1 MSATGLRLGLLLGL
15 LRAARTGTAGAGG
28 TCRAPVRWAFP
39 TAAARC
45 EGSRCHLCT
54 DVSQSVTYKELKDLL
69 HSKTIVLID
78 VREVWE
84 LKDHGRIPGSI
95 NIPLAEVAEALQ
107 MNPSDFKD
115 KYHQAMPSKSDSI
128 VFSCLAGVRSKQAL
142 ATALS
147 LGFKSAQHYPGGWQ
161 EWTSSEFPPKKH

>member
-1 MSATGLRLGLLLGL
+1 GLLLL
-15 LRAARTGTAGAGG
+15 LRGAAPGG
-28 TCRAPVRWAFP
+28 GGGGGGLEACRAPGSCWARP
-39 TAAARC
+39 RGPSRGGLKTVK
-45 EGSRCHLCT
+45 GSSCHLCT
-54 DVSQSVTYKELKDLL
+54 DVSQSITYQELKDLL
-69 HSKTIVLID
+69 HSKTTVLID

-115 KYHQAMPSKSDSI
+115 KYRQAMPSKSDRV

-147 LGFKSAQHYPGGWQ
+147 LGFKSAQHYPGGWK
-161 EWTSSEFPPKKH
+161 EWTSYEFPPKNE